1 MNCPSKLSLAFLSG
15 ILKLYYLV
23 FSDLS
28 WKRAFNPKHCGGNK
42 SGKLQVKC
50 IIEYLSG
57 KTQTGHFFTRVSF
70 PSHKV
75 VKTWCLKKA
84 TNPPNTRQTPSL
96 RSLRTFPVLHQR
108 YHPRPPNTQKP
119 RRRLITS
126 KTHYH
131 VSPSDE
137 PQPSFYL
144 LPLRGP
150 DTCETMAMVCA

>member
-28 WKRAFNPKHCGGNK
+28 WKSGLNPKHCGGNK

-57 KTQTGHFFTRVSF
+57 KTQNSTFLYSCLFSQ
-70 PSHKV
+70 PQSCQDLMSKKSHKPS
-75 VKTWCLKKA
+75 KH
-84 TNPPNTRQTPSL
+84 QTDTISEE
-96 RSLRTFPVLHQR
+96 SQN
-108 YHPRPPNTQKP
+108 HPRPPNTQKP